1 MKKGTYRRPAKRH
14 MPHLHAKV
22 NRSIGGNV
30 VVFLFLALFSLVQL
44 IPILFTVG
52 SAFKPLSEQ
61 FLVPPNLLPRHPTLE
76 NFSDLFA
83 VMNSS
88 LVVFSRYFFNS
99 AFVTVVGVLLTVVLG
114 SWAAYPMAKLRGMP
128 GMKFLS
134 WFIVLALMLSPD
146 VSGMTTFIIMNK
158 LHMIDT
164 HWSIIIPAVAS
175 AFNVFLLKQFM
186 EQMLPDSLI
195 EAARIDGAGDFRIWW
210 RIVLPTIRPA
220 IFTLMI
226 FSMQSLWNN
235 AGTTIYSEE
244 LKTLPYA
251 MQQMV
256 AGGIARTGIS
266 SAIGVFIM
274 IVPVTFCVIFQSRVI
289 ETMSTSG
296 IKD

>member
-1 MKKGTYRRPAKRH
+1 MAIFV
-14 MPHLHAKV
+14 L
-22 NRSIGGNV
+22 
-30 VVFLFLALFSLVQL
+30 LALFSAVQL

-52 SAFKPLSEQ
+52 SAFKPLSEL
-61 FLVPPNLLPRHPTLE
+61 FLVPPNLLPRHPTLD
-76 NFSDLFA
+76 NFSDLFQ

-274 IVPVTFCVIFQSRVI
+274 IVPVTFFVIFQSRVI